1 MTAGLR
7 KRNRKRKRAL
17 KQRSGSAMK
26 IRGAALVALVLLP
39 VGLAP
44 DPDPFARCRGGDVE
58 RIKACIRDE
67 VERRVAALPPPPE
80 QAGPPL
86 WLCDSPE
93 CRDRLGIACVL
104 RPPSR
109 AAYEARQKALEA
121 WRR

>member
-1 MTAGLR
+1 M
-7 KRNRKRKRAL
+7 
-17 KQRSGSAMK
+17 
-26 IRGAALVALVLLP
+26 GAALALLAALVP

-44 DPDPFARCRGGDVE
+44 DPAPVMPCLGLGMDRE
-58 RIKACIRDE
+58 QIKECIKRD

-121 WRR
+121 WRRKQRSGSAKANHKKGPI

>member
-1 MTAGLR
+1 M
-7 KRNRKRKRAL
+7 RAAL
-17 KQRSGSAMK
+17 ALL
-26 IRGAALVALVLLP
+26 AALVP

-67 VERRVAALPPPPE
+67 VGRRVAALPPPPE
-80 QAGPPL
+80 QTGPPL
-86 WLCDSPE
+86 WLCDTPE

-109 AAYEARQKALEA
+109 AAYEAKQKALEA
-121 WRR
+121 WR

>member
-1 MTAGLR
+1 MR
-7 KRNRKRKRAL
+7 W
-17 KQRSGSAMK
+17 
-26 IRGAALVALVLLP
+26 ALVALVLLVP

-44 DPDPFARCRGGDVE
+44 DPAPVLPCLGLGMDRE
-58 RIKACIRDE
+58 QIKACIRDE
-67 VERRVAALPPPPE
+67 VARRVAALPPPPE

-104 RPPSR
+104 RPPSQ
-109 AAYEARQKALEA
+109 AAHEARQKALEA